1 MRASEEC
8 VPKELCMS
16 FKKVNK
22 YGLKQWCSSSTDFTT
37 VVYVIQKSKQIRT
50 KTIFRNFAA
59 SYLMLCM
66 SFKKV
71 NKYGLKQYNAI
82 RRV

>member
-1 MRASEEC
+1 
-8 VPKELCMS
+8 MS

-22 YGLKQWCSSSTDFTT
+22 YGLKQCEEKHRPFES

-50 KTIFRNFAA
+50 KTIMAYYTKR
-59 SYLMLCM
+59 LIPLCM

-71 NKYGLKQYNAI
+71 NKYGLKQ
-82 RRV
+82 